1 MFHMQRWHIYIQAFC
16 YSRKAKTSFQVALNE
31 QTDQQESNPPVCLN
45 PSALCQY
52 DKTMQSFNQL
62 GETYKQQQCALTWV
76 LGGGKFVFRGR
87 EGRGNSQAPT
97 TNQQRWGLAAGS
109 VLWNSLLSVPVQG
122 VSFYITSWRHKLPD
136 MVTKHFLFIV
146 LREEENCH
154 GKKDQNRPPKVENS
168 PVLPEAARLE
178 VLQKLIRFWN
188 TIFSTK
194 FNFLLACQA

>member
-109 VLWNSLLSVPVQG
+109 VCYETAFCPFQSKVFLSTSPVGGTSCQTWSQNTFFSL
-122 VSFYITSWRHKLPD
+122 FW
-136 MVTKHFLFIV
+136 
-146 LREEENCH
+146 
-154 GKKDQNRPPKVENS
+154 GKKRTAMEKKTKIGP
-168 PVLPEAARLE
+168 
-178 VLQKLIRFWN
+178 QKLKTLLFCQKQPVW
-188 TIFSTK
+188 K
-194 FNFLLACQA
+194 FCKS